1 MTGQSRVCGAGQV
14 SRGCRA
20 VSRIIPL
27 CPYLSPLIQ
36 LGGSQVTAASIYP
49 VSLSLGLKSIQSPLQ
64 LFAKP
69 EAPGLTLFH
78 PVPSVFLFRQFQFS
92 LLPTIRLFVPKS
104 LWQSIQVSLIQQP
117 GSENS
122 TARGIVSWLRAA
134 SSTASCCLP

>member
-49 VSLSLGLKSIQSPLQ
+49 VSLSLGLKSVQSPAQ

-69 EAPGLTLFH
+69 EAPGLTSFH
-78 PVPSVFLFRQFQFS
+78 PVPSVFLFCRRFYA
-92 LLPTIRLFVPKS
+92 VP
-104 LWQSIQVSLIQQP
+104 VLIIAN
-117 GSENS
+117 NS
-122 TARGIVSWLRAA
+122 PFCAKVTVAKYSGKPDPAARVGEQH
-134 SSTASCCLP
+134 CEGNC